1 MAKFSSVAANPN
13 HRHWEEYISRKYP
26 IPRRDNEI
34 RSEFWRDYNRLLHAK
49 AYRRLKHKTQVFFAV
64 NNDHVCTRIEHVNHV
79 SAVSYSMAKNLGLD
93 TELVLAIAIGHDIG
107 HPPFGHDGEVLLRNI
122 AKEHY
127 NGTFWHEQ
135 NGLFF
140 ADNIEYLQNEK
151 GENQALNLTYAVRDG
166 IISHCGEVDEQAI
179 FPRKE
184 FIELENI
191 ERPNQYNP
199 CTWEACIVKAADKI
213 SYLGRDLEDAIRLK
227 IIQKEEQEE
236 LQDIL
241 NSYSDSPIT
250 NYSNTTLIH
259 HFATDLCLN
268 SSPESGILFS
278 EKCFETITRI
288 KQFNY
293 KNIYKHPRLNV
304 FKNYAKLVV
313 HSIFDIL
320 NELYGNNIAED
331 LHRKKL
337 LYPKLIASFEKW
349 LFTYSTLSAE
359 RPFRIVYDIS
369 DRKSYQ
375 RCIVGFIA
383 SMSDFFALEL
393 FEELIRFE

>member
-1 MAKFSSVAANPN
+1 MAKFSSVAAEPDNPN
-13 HRHWEEYISRKYP
+13 WGKYISRKFP
-26 IPRRDNEI
+26 ISKRDHEI
-34 RSEFWRDYNRLLHAK
+34 RSDFWRDYNRLLHSK

-79 SAVSYSMAKNLGLD
+79 SAVSYSIAKNLGLN
-93 TELVLAIAIGHDIG
+93 TELVLAIATGHDIG
-107 HPPFGHDGEVLLRNI
+107 HPPFGHDGEVLLRKI

-151 GENQALNLTYAVRDG
+151 GENETLNLTYAVRDG

-184 FIELENI
+184 YVDLELI
-191 ERPNQYNP
+191 TIPNQYNP
-199 CTWEACIVKAADKI
+199 YTWEACIVKAADKI
-213 SYLGRDLEDAIRLK
+213 SYIGRDLEDAIRLK
-227 IIQKEEQEE
+227 IIQKEEQAE

-241 NSYSDSPIT
+241 DSYSENVIT
-250 NYSNTTLIH
+250 NFSNTTLIH
-259 HFATDLCLN
+259 SFATDLCSN
-268 SSPESGILFS
+268 SSPKTGILFS

-293 KNIYKHPRLNV
+293 KYIYKHPRLNT
-304 FKNYAKLVV
+304 FKKYASLVIN
-313 HSIFDIL
+313 SIFEIL
-320 NELYGNNIAED
+320 DGLYGENMMNIIP
-331 LHRKKL
+331 KKKQT
-337 LYPKLIASFEKW
+337 YPKLISSFEKW
-349 LFTYSTLSAE
+349 LVNYSDYPSGKSLKV
-359 RPFRIVYDIS
+359 VYNITS
-369 DRKSYQ
+369 KASYQ
-375 RCIVGFIA
+375 QCIVGFIA